1 MEVYSGLITKGLGLP
16 GCCSMLTMNFSLFA
30 CTIEVIPPEPPTIKP
45 TGGGPYPGGLAP
57 GQVQRFYQPVDKP
70 RQPLEYLT
78 PTPQTTGVI
87 SIKVMLKGKTIEKL
101 YEVPINIASRTVKI
115 LNITNKLKYNASVF
129 VKNLKKKA
137 FSVFV
142 KFTKQ

>member
-1 MEVYSGLITKGLGLP
+1 MEVYSGLITKGFGLP
-16 GCCSMLTMNFSLFA
+16 GCCSMLTMDFSLFA
-30 CTIEVIPPEPPTIKP
+30 CSIEVLPPEPTAPQR

-57 GQVQRFYQPVDKP
+57 GEVQRFYQPVGQQ
-70 RQPLEYLT
+70 REPLQYLT
-78 PTPQTTGVI
+78 PTKQTTGVI

-101 YEVPINIASRTVKI
+101 YEVPINLASKTVKV

-129 VKNLKKKA
+129 VRNLKKKA
-137 FSVFV
+137 YSVFV